1 MRKENNPV
9 EQKQKENKTYMMHVR
24 ITDEELKELE
34 AASYLDGRS
43 KSEYMRRALKLYLY
57 LKDFDPS
64 LIEQID

>member
-1 MRKENNPV
+1 MRKNDHQAEP
-9 EQKQKENKTYMMHVR
+9 KQKDNKTYMMHVR
-24 ITDEELKELE
+24 ITDDELKELE
-34 AASYLDGRS
+34 AASYSDGRT